1 MFTTRDR
8 IRGYRDKKAVD
19 AFFKPVT
26 GPYDKAWIETVKDG
40 RVDANDLKVLFFLTT
55 TTHDKTEVVGQ
66 VEAGVRVASGSY
78 PNYAAMWTSLKGLA
92 NVIPGEIS
100 DPTAHDFNHDDGFDV
115 QTKEG
120 LRYALAATDADRD
133 YHAKKVFRSPST
145 SEYAVGGMILKY
157 LRTAWAMKKM
167 KHVNKQIPLFM
178 RPSKTFKGGTD
189 PKWISMVYTFRRVEN
204 QTTLANYLS
213 SGNIL
218 TAKMLFEILVARWA
232 LVKHA
237 GIVFMDDHDSN
248 ILVQLG
254 RGPRPYRIL
263 NEHFLIDGPMIVLI
277 DPDDFK
283 LSTNS
288 WIDDKGTCL
297 AGAAV
302 TRVIDANKPRK
313 IETEATVRA
322 RVHSQFQAWL
332 EVQYLRNRIEGRAL
346 DVVRSLIQSP
356 NQHTLDAL
364 SLHIKSL
371 VEILTGRQICT
382 TSSGDA
388 DCRRIN
394 IRITRT

>member
-26 GPYDKAWIETVKDG
+26 GPYDKAWIEALKDG
-40 RVDANDLKVLFFLTT
+40 RVDSNDLKVLFFLTT
-55 TTHDKTEVVGQ
+55 TTHNKTDVVG
-66 VEAGVRVASGSY
+66 EAEAAARVASGTS
-78 PNYAAMWTSLKGLA
+78 PDYAAMWTALKGLVK
-92 NVIPGEIS
+92 VIPGELS
-100 DPTAHDFNHDDGFDV
+100 DTTGNDFNHTTGFDV
-115 QTKEG
+115 NTKDG

-133 YHAKKVFRSPST
+133 YHVKKLFRSPST
-145 SEYAVGGMILKY
+145 SEYATNGMRLKY

-178 RPSKTFKGGTD
+178 RPSKTFKGATD
-189 PKWISMVYTFRRVEN
+189 PKWNAMVYTFQKVEN
-204 QTTLANYLS
+204 QTTLANYLNN
-213 SGNIL
+213 GNIL

-232 LVKHA
+232 LVKNA

-297 AGAAV
+297 AGEAV
-302 TRVIDANKPRK
+302 TRVINANKPHK
-313 IETEATVRA
+313 LETEASVRA
-322 RVHSQFQAWL
+322 RVKSQFQAWL

-346 DVVRSLIQSP
+346 DVVRSLIRP
-356 NQHTLDAL
+356 GQHTLDAL

-371 VEILTGRQICT
+371 IEILTGRQICT